1 MTNTAQ
7 AKKWLDEFVVEL
19 RLHNVPGAAIGD
31 AVATVQAHCSDS
43 GENAQAAFGD
53 AREYARSLELA
64 PRPLRR
70 REEVHL
76 AGFGLMSIT
85 GIFLVLTTGR
95 HALEGEVIPILLS
108 AMVLLA
114 GFLLLFS
121 LVMARLDWLLRTPF
135 WKASLTGGVAFSA
148 LVLLAVAL
156 HGTVLGT
163 APTRPLAVVGL
174 VLMLVPP
181 LYGRFFDHGHED
193 GLIDPRQ
200 AEEPQRRRERMQY
213 GLISW
218 GFPVG
223 VVLYVLLTWL
233 IAR

>member
-31 AVATVQAHCSDS
+31 AVATVQEYCSDS

-70 REEVHL
+70 REEMHL
-76 AGFGLMSIT
+76 AGFGLMTIT
-85 GIFLVLTTGR
+85 GIFLVLATGPR
-95 HALEGEVIPILLS
+95 ALEGEAIPIPFS
-108 AMVLLA
+108 AVVLLG
-114 GFLLLFS
+114 GFLLLFV
-121 LVMARLDWLLRTPF
+121 LVVARLDWLLWAPF
-135 WKASLTGGVAFSA
+135 WKASLAGGVAFSA

-163 APTRPLAVVGL
+163 APARPLAMLGL
-174 VLMLVPP
+174 GLMLVPP
-181 LYGRFFDHGHED
+181 LYGQFFAHSHED
-193 GLIDPRQ
+193 GLVDPRQ
-200 AEEPQRRRERMQY
+200 AEEPQRRRERIQY

-223 VVLYVLLTWL
+223 VVLWVLLKWL
-233 IAR
+233 ITR